1 MDLLVRGKYVITDA
15 SSGEDGI
22 LADGAA
28 YFSKGK
34 VVDVGG
40 YDALKKK
47 YPDATVKGS
56 GDQLLMPGLID
67 GHSHG
72 WGLSAIQRGVSYDF
86 LENALIDWAFM
97 FNIDPELNAMM
108 SALRHLRSGCTTMH
122 HNNWGEAPNM
132 GEIAEK
138 AIAGYQKSGIRLA
151 FSPGVRNDNTLAYD
165 DTEFFKTLP
174 PGLQE
179 TESTLG
185 RIVVAPAARGRNLGR
200 ELVRRGIAHNFERWP
215 HADIRIHA
223 QAHLEAYYCGLGF
236 ATQGEVYDLDGIP
249 HLEML
254 CSKTPA

>member
-1 MDLLVRGKYVITDA
+1 MSSQWQTSDFQGLGNTQLYAALKLRQEVFAVEQASIYVD
-15 SSGEDGI
+15 
-22 LADGAA
+22 ADGL
-28 YFSKGK
+28 
-34 VVDVGG
+34 D
-40 YDALKKK
+40 
-47 YPDATVKGS
+47 
-56 GDQLLMPGLID
+56 
-67 GHSHG
+67 
-72 WGLSAIQRGVSYDF
+72 
-86 LENALIDWAFM
+86 
-97 FNIDPELNAMM
+97 LNAIHM
-108 SALRHLRSGCTTMH
+108 LY
-122 HNNWGEAPNM
+122 WEQGELMA
-132 GEIAEK
+132 
-138 AIAGYQKSGIRLA
+138 YQRC
-151 FSPGVRNDNTLAYD
+151 
-165 DTEFFKTLP
+165 LP